1 MRDNNYE
8 LGLIPQWYHRTWKNR
23 MKLRKEKGGLYK
35 HKNITSWDL
44 GLKIY
49 IYIFKECIWGKIKK
63 NPSLSFC
70 LKGKKYI
77 STPLTSFFSQE
88 QGGSWDTKNEKKC
101 LVHKFYKGKSE
112 CREKSGILCKISHC
126 LMSAEVDI
134 VSFLLSVICRHEY
147 TSG

>member
-8 LGLIPQWYHRTWKNR
+8 LGLIPQWYHKTWKNR

-35 HKNITSWDL
+35 HKNITSWDF

-49 IYIFKECIWGKIKK
+49 IFKEYIWGKKK
-63 NPSLSFC
+63 NPSLSFG
-70 LKGKKYI
+70 LREKKNI
-77 STPLTSFFSQE
+77 STPLTSFFSHE
-88 QGGSWDTKNEKKC
+88 QGGSWDTINEKKC

-112 CREKSGILCKISHC
+112 GREKSGILCKISHC

-134 VSFLLSVICRHEY
+134 VSFLSSVICRHEY